1 MAPFRQTP
9 GEFVNERI
17 ETRIEWPRDRPW
29 RPGEPITLT
38 VEGRVVTYRLRGVM
52 RDADPVSAFAT
63 VVLEP
68 VREVAVN
75 ASPEQDRR
83 AG

>member
-1 MAPFRQTP
+1 M
-9 GEFVNERI
+9 NERI

-68 VREVAVN
+68 VREVAIRDTADEV
-75 ASPEQDRR
+75 RR